1 MRRSVL
7 PAMSA
12 CCVAAWCMVA
22 GALLAV
28 PASSAYANDYPTD
41 ARADYVFACMAGNG
55 QTHDNLERCS
65 CSIDSI
71 AEAVPYEKYVQAE
84 TILRMRQVPGD
95 KTGEFRDPPWIKQ
108 VIDDLRRAQ
117 TEAELKCF

>member
-1 MRRSVL
+1 MVRRFAL
-7 PAMSA
+7 KA
-12 CCVAAWCMVA
+12 MVA
-22 GALLAV
+22 GLAAAGALATAPV
-28 PASSAYANDYPTD
+28 GVANDYPTD
-41 ARADYVFACMAGNG
+41 VRADYVFACMAGNG

-71 AEAVPYEKYVQAE
+71 ADAIPFDKYVQAE

-95 KTGEFRDPPWIKQ
+95 KTGEFRDPPWVKQ